1 MEKMPMKY
9 LLIENNKM
17 PVIKETEDID
27 QLVNNLL
34 NEGWIVENNVNSAGI
49 YYIGGNGVVKDHPN
63 RLMYVPDN
71 PEYVEGYISHQSFII
86 VKKKLIKNIE
96 IYAGLNDQE
105 IKLYKQKFGKQSIL
119 ETKGFFENQGKE
131 VV

>member
-1 MEKMPMKY
+1 MKY

-71 PEYVEGYISHQSFII
+71 PEYVEGYIGHQSFII
-86 VKKKLIKNIE
+86 VKKRIIKDKE
-96 IYAGLNDQE
+96 VYTGLK
-105 IKLYKQKFGKQSIL
+105 IKENKIYKQIFGEQSIL
-119 ETKGFFENQGKE
+119 EAKEFFEKLKLKR
-131 VV
+131 